1 MSKEQVRRKMPS
13 TTKAENVKTDDDT
26 TLSNAVGALTLEK
39 DWGPNPRAGRLLRLK
54 TLAEIRAY
62 LLLETVYVVKVPVK
76 ESNKIL
82 K

>member
-1 MSKEQVRRKMPS
+1 MADQESKGNMPT
-13 TTKAENVKTDDDT
+13 TTKAEDATTDA
-26 TLSNAVGALTLEK
+26 LARAVEALKLQK
-39 DWGPNPRAGRLLRLK
+39 DWGADPRAGRLLRLK
-54 TLAEIRAY
+54 TLAEIKAY